1 MPFTNQVEL
10 QHLEKKQTNKQ
21 KKRDLRWVPC
31 SNRESSWRNWNP
43 NRVMMLYSFL
53 PNPEY
58 SEVKQGPERKGEIL
72 FYGWGGLCLFGA
84 FT

>member
-1 MPFTNQVEL
+1 
-10 QHLEKKQTNKQ
+10 
-21 KKRDLRWVPC
+21 
-31 SNRESSWRNWNP
+31 
-43 NRVMMLYSFL
+43 MMLYSFL